1 MIFFFF
7 NNVVKEVEE
16 IVDEVNVLSWRWN
29 PNDCMEVLFCIDI
42 GDFWVLVP
50 LLIFYMVLFS
60 LLI

>member
-1 MIFFFF
+1 M
-7 NNVVKEVEE
+7 VKEVEE

-50 LLIFYMVLFS
+50 LLVFYMVLFS
-60 LLI
+60 LLF